1 LIEKFI
7 QVFYNKFIHQKEK
20 VIDLVT
26 QKAFRSF
33 EELETLFMHVAKES
47 PTYQK
52 IAIYI
57 EKNYLRIIFMT
68 ANELAEKM
76 GVSQGSVSRFFIAL
90 GYHGYNE
97 FLRNLQRLVS
107 KQLTAPQRLQYSKEH
122 DLDNPLRTI
131 LDVELGNMDELIQI
145 MQGED
150 YDKMLQAIL
159 SDKPLILISARMSAA
174 ILPYVSYILHKMRP
188 DVSIALPDT
197 PEWEALELLEPG
209 QVNIIAVAF
218 PRYPNVLIQKCSN
231 LKQKGFAICAL
242 TDSKFSPIVS
252 LASASILVS
261 VTTSSLF
268 DIYSTPIAFFN
279 LLLRDAAKQ
288 MPGLEARMEKIE
300 EIERRDDVYFTH

>member
-1 LIEKFI
+1 M
-7 QVFYNKFIHQKEK
+7 
-20 VIDLVT
+20 VT

-33 EELETLFMHVAKES
+33 EELESLFMHVAKES

-150 YDKMLQAIL
+150 YDNMLQAIL
-159 SDKPLILISARMSAA
+159 SDKPLILISARMSAT

-218 PRYPNVLIQKCSN
+218 PRYPNVLIQKCTN

-242 TDSKFSPIVS
+242 TDSKFSPIVN
-252 LASASILVS
+252 LASASVLVS

-268 DIYSTPIAFFN
+268 DIYSTPLAFFN

>member
-1 LIEKFI
+1 
-7 QVFYNKFIHQKEK
+7 
-20 VIDLVT
+20 LVT

-33 EELETLFMHVAKES
+33 EELESLFMHVAKES

-131 LDVELGNMDELIQI
+131 LDVELGNMDELIQS

-159 SDKPLILISARMSAA
+159 SDKPLILISARMSAT

-197 PEWEALELLEPG
+197 PEWEALELLDPK

-218 PRYPNVLIQKCSN
+218 PRYPNILIQKCTN
-231 LKQKGFAICAL
+231 LNQKGFSICAL
-242 TDSKFSPIVS
+242 TDSRFSPIVN
-252 LASASILVS
+252 LASACVLVS

-300 EIERRDDVYFTH
+300 EIERRDNVYFTH

>member
-1 LIEKFI
+1 MIEKFI

-159 SDKPLILISARMSAA
+159 SDKPLILISARMSAT

-242 TDSKFSPIVS
+242 TDSKFSPIVN
-252 LASASILVS
+252 LASASVLVS

-268 DIYSTPIAFFN
+268 DIYSTPLAFFN